1 MEPDYC
7 PFCAT
12 DLQGEAVPEKYRDEY
27 YGGKTHYRAS
37 R

>member
-12 DLQGEAVPEKYRDEY
+12 DLQGEEVPEKYRDEY
-27 YGGKTHYRAS
+27 YGGRHTKLVI
-37 R
+37 